1 MKGIDK
7 KKKLHLHGT
16 RRGEKEEQQPRNAN
30 ERLLEKRE
38 LVTWGRPEGGGG
50 EKKCKNSYGP
60 GRVVMKI

>member
-16 RRGEKEEQQPRNAN
+16 KRGEKEEQQPRNAN

-50 EKKCKNSYGP
+50 EKKC
-60 GRVVMKI
+60 